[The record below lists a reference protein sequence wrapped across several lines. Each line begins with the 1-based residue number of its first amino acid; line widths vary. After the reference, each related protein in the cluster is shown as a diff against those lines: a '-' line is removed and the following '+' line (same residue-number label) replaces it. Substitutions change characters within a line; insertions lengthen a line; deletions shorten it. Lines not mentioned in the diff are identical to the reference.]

1 MEGYAKRNDL
11 SPDGDGGTSP
21 PAGGSTTSASTEDEP
36 VPTYSRSSEENLT
49 ARFLEVL
56 CGPLSDGSRASLS
69 VAAERLLRL
78 FPSAPSA
85 GGGTS
90 FHRLLPSAGAA
101 LLARLASTHAP
112 QSGDARVSSTT
123 PALLAA
129 RGVSQDPAMRSL
141 RILSPGRTGGRAALV
156 GLDFVGTD
164 LCLALAECGAAGGS
178 PAAEDV
184 LRACE
189 GLMEMFRLAPKDV
202 AREKSKG
209 VAYPRLKPTPGQAPI
224 DAQNG
229 QSNSVNVHVTPN
241 RENGPQEEGSGTQS
255 SALEITPEEIDS
267 SKPSQLSPL
276 SATIPGMGAPQQNLL
291 QLLSSNR
298 DGVVSSLRSIRP
310 AVAAVSS
317 LHVRYTSYLSDPVL
331 FPPSPANHTKGRP
344 AQPDD
349 ESHGRVIWALQSL
362 IDVRRRAATTPV
374 GMPGP
379 SAKRD
384 MAMDLE
390 QRHLQLAGCVAAMA
404 ACRDDAAANVNALS
418 NGKAAALALP
428 GVCRTGVLAPS
439 PSRSV
444 DDSRAQ
450 VMEKDAA
457 AALLVM
463 VGSPSPR
470 RQAGTGSGR
479 FPDGHAIADAG
490 VSPSSETTDLSAV
503 LSPSPVPLPS
513 PSPSPLPSPSPSSS
527 LERKIVRLCSRYGFR
542 VHGQLRVEAMNAISI
557 VKLLLKDKVF
567 RANGTPMVGDVGR
580 GPPFGGPGPGTVE
593 RGLLAAKKSAAKETT
608 VPGEAPAALAL
619 SGPLG
624 CFIGA
629 GSVSNIVRL
638 EELYGEAVREAA
650 GGPRETMLGPPGFAT
665 VDERLVRR
673 DVTVRLLFG
682 IPHGAAATTIAPKPP
697 GAAARFPRTNI
708 MTVRQHST
716 PPRAPPIAPLV
727 PSTPRCIRKDS
738 SFVPST
744 PVMHPSDYA
753 QWIGRYRAVVPKPS
767 NTLVLFFFAVDEG
780 AFQNTL
786 TDIDRCLIRLV
797 CATRSATRAVDA
809 ASRPSP
815 PLSQSQPQPQPRTAP
830 YRPPLV
836 PSLPPLPVP
845 RNNLVG
851 VPRPSPVLV
860 HLSKNGELKDTAHSP
875 NLSLPCNLK
884 GVLFLYYLSLE
895 NILEAETKRTGT
907 SKHPGLIRDVM
918 FHRSLLA
925 LCAEVNLKSR
935 SFLSP
940 AFPNITKIHEI
951 SPASFLKNI
960 EIFVRINPD
969 LPTVLRRHLKDIEEL
984 IVDEHLWA
992 KGGSFIPSLNK
1003 SRMARASDRMWP
1015 PPVLVQDT
1023 AMDVR
1028 LELLAPASLL
1038 LPGPP
1043 GADTSR
1049 HAVAYVFRKLISV
1062 TSKRVQTL
1070 CVALKL
1076 GDVHMDHIWSTWKHF
1091 LAEHVQLLAGKHVDS
1106 FLICTIYAI
1115 CKIVEV
1121 KPEVTFKKII
1131 DEYRQKYI
1139 ANSVQYQSRIKEID
1153 LSEGSNGDVIK
1164 LYNEHYVPVMY
1175 DYIVRFQN
1183 LSGQREA
1190 MANVS
1195 SVTDAESFVNSRLE
1209 GVVTSS
1215 EAAGNSSSN
1224 VPSEV
1229 ISYSPPATS
1238 SLPKIST
1245 GSSFNIV
1252 GSNFY
1257 ISNSSWSTLIS
1268 KRYNMCPKTRA
1279 IYSFGELQAKE
1290 LALVNKNLLKAAKM
1304 ESSAKKSKSKSKS
1317 KRSLTSLSS
1326 ISQKRPKKKIKKEV

>member
-1 MEGYAKRNDL
+1 MEGYAKRNDI
-11 SPDGDGGTSP
+11 SPDGDGDGGTSP
-21 PAGGSTTSASTEDEP
+21 PADGNTSSTSTEDEP
-36 VPTYSRSSEENLT
+36 VPTYSRSSEDNLT
-49 ARFLEVL
+49 ARLLEVL

-78 FPSAPSA
+78 FPSAPIA
-85 GGGTS
+85 GGGAS

-141 RILSPGRTGGRAALV
+141 RIPSPGRTGGRATLV

-178 PAAEDV
+178 PAVEDV

-202 AREKSKG
+202 AD
-209 VAYPRLKPTPGQAPI
+209 ARLKPTPGQPPI
-224 DAQNG
+224 EAQNG
-229 QSNSVNVHVTPN
+229 HNDSVDVTPT
-241 RENGPQEEGSGTQS
+241 RENGSQEEGSGTQP
-255 SALEITPEEIDS
+255 SALEITSEEIDS
-267 SKPSQLSPL
+267 SKPSELSTL
-276 SATIPGMGAPQQNLL
+276 SATIPGMNEPQQNLM

-298 DGVVSSLRSIRP
+298 DAVVSSLRSIRP
-310 AVAAVSS
+310 AVAAASS

-331 FPPSPANHTKGRP
+331 FPPSPAHHNKGRP
-344 AQPDD
+344 TQPDD

-374 GMPGP
+374 GVPGP

-384 MAMDLE
+384 TAMDLE

-404 ACRDDAAANVNALS
+404 ACRDDAAATANVLS
-418 NGKAAALALP
+418 SGKTTALASKS
-428 GVCRTGVLAPS
+428 GAPA
-439 PSRSV
+439 PSRSGE
-444 DDSRAQ
+444 DSRAQ
-450 VMEKDAA
+450 VTEKDAA
-457 AALLVM
+457 AALLM
-463 VGSPSPR
+463 VGSSFPR
-470 RQAGTGSGR
+470 RRAGTGSGR
-479 FPDGHAIADAG
+479 FPDSHATVDAG
-490 VSPSSETTDLSAV
+490 VSPSPETADLSAV
-503 LSPSPVPLPS
+503 MSLSPSPSPLPL
-513 PSPSPLPSPSPSSS
+513 PLPSPSPSSS
-527 LERKIVRLCSRYGFR
+527 LEKKIVRLCSRYGFR
-542 VHGQLRVEAMNAISI
+542 IQGQLRVEAMNAISI
-557 VKLLLKDKVF
+557 VKLLLEDKVL
-567 RANGTPMVGDVGR
+567 RANRTPIVGDVGR
-580 GPPFGGPGPGTVE
+580 GPPSGGPGPGTVE

-608 VPGEAPAALAL
+608 VLGEAPVALAL

-624 CFIGA
+624 CFLGA
-629 GSVSNIVRL
+629 DSVSNIVRL

-650 GGPRETMLGPPGFAT
+650 GRPRDPLLGPPGFAT

-682 IPHGAAATTIAPKPP
+682 IPYGAAAATLAPKPR
-697 GAAARFPRTNI
+697 GAATRLPRTNI
-708 MTVRQHST
+708 MTVRQQST
-716 PPRAPPIAPLV
+716 PPRAPPIAPLM
-727 PSTPRCIRKDS
+727 PSTPRCTRKDS

-744 PVMHPSDYA
+744 PVAHPSDYA
-753 QWIGRYRAVVPKPS
+753 QWIGRYRSIVPKPS

-780 AFQNTL
+780 AFLNTL

-815 PLSQSQPQPQPRTAP
+815 PQSQSQSQPLPRTVP
-830 YRPPLV
+830 YRPPSM

-884 GVLFLYYLSLE
+884 GVLFLYYSSLE
-895 NILEAETKRTGT
+895 NILEAETKRLGY

-940 AFPNITKIHEI
+940 AFPNIMKIHEI
-951 SPASFLKNI
+951 TPASFLKNI
-960 EIFVRINPD
+960 EIFVRINPE

-992 KGGSFIPSLNK
+992 KGGSFIPSLNR
-1003 SRMARASDRMWP
+1003 SRMAPASDGIWP

-1028 LELLAPASLL
+1028 LELPVPASLL

-1049 HAVAYVFRKLISV
+1049 HAVAYIFRKMISV

-1091 LAEHVQLLAGKHVDS
+1091 LAEHVQLLTGRHVDS

-1153 LSEGSNGDVIK
+1153 LSEGLNGDVIK

-1195 SVTDAESFVNSRLE
+1195 SVTDAENLVNSRLE
-1209 GVVTSS
+1209 GVVISS
-1215 EAAGNSSSN
+1215 EAARNSSGN

-1290 LALVNKNLLKAAKM
+1290 LALVNKNLLKAAKY
-1304 ESSAKKSKSKSKS
+1304 ENSTKSKSKSKSKS
-1317 KRSLTSLSS
+1317 KRSLTSMSS
-1326 ISQKRPKKKIKKEV
+1326 ISQKRSKKKIKKDV